1 MDRCIRQSALRVLWA
16 RRLLPTQL
24 KPSRPTDIGYTR
36 AMGMTAFLLCY
47 LFLLAIIVK

>member
-1 MDRCIRQSALRVLWA
+1 MRIE
-16 RRLLPTQL
+16 
-24 KPSRPTDIGYTR
+24 RPELTK

>member
-1 MDRCIRQSALRVLWA
+1 MR
-16 RRLLPTQL
+16 TG
-24 KPSRPTDIGYTR
+24 RPDLTR